1 MTNSA
6 AAIGRFS
13 FLSKQWKQSV
23 HQKDAEP
30 LRIHTKSLKIDSK
43 CNITQNHALC
53 ILEIN

>member
-1 MTNSA
+1 MTNST

-13 FLSKQWKQSV
+13 FLGKQRTQSV

-53 ILEIN
+53 IL